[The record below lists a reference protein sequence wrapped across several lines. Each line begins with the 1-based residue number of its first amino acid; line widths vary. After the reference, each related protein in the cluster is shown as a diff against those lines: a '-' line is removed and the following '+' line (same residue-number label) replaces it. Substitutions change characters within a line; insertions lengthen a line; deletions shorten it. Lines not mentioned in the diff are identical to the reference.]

1 VVRLDSLRG
10 AAQSHWVREAEP
22 IALPDVRGVQDV
34 IEAIDR
40 WRRFAPAL
48 ALLFKEQIPDGI
60 IESPLRP
67 IPRLAA
73 RYSHAL
79 APPDLAART
88 FVKADHALPLAGS
101 IKARGG
107 LYAVLCIAER
117 AALEA
122 GLLRVNGDYSVLT
135 TPAARQLFSSRQII
149 AGSTGNLGFAV
160 GLVGRALGFETIV
173 HMSHDAK
180 AWKKERLKSLGV
192 SVVEHRSDYSNAVAA
207 ARQAAQML
215 PHAHFIDDER
225 SADLFFGYSAA
236 AGRLAEQL
244 AERSITIDADRP
256 LCVYLP
262 CGVGGAPAGVLFGLR
277 ALMGPHVWGFFAEP
291 TASPCMLMRLMGA
304 PATASV
310 YDLGL
315 DNQTIA
321 DGLAVARA
329 SDFAFQLIGAQVMG
343 GFTITDAQML
353 SWVAAAWDEERLR
366 LEPSAAAGFPVAL
379 QDAWRLPAYAAR
391 RARMSGATHVIWT
404 TGGALMP
411 DEEFAR
417 LLERAA
423 TARLPG

>member
-1 VVRLDSLRG
+1 MRFRTTG
-10 AAQSHWVREAEP
+10 CATTEP
-22 IALPDVRGVQDV
+22 LALPDARAAQGV

-48 ALLFKEQIPDGI
+48 ALLFNERVPDGI
-60 IESPLRP
+60 IESALRP
-67 IPRLAA
+67 IPRLAGRYAHA
-73 RYSHAL
+73 R
-79 APPDLAART
+79 APPDLASRV

-107 LYAVLCIAER
+107 LHAVLCIAER

-122 GLLRVNGDYSVLT
+122 GLPRLKDDYSALT
-135 TPAARQLFSSRQII
+135 TAAARELFASRQII
-149 AGSTGNLGFAV
+149 VGSTGNLGFAV
-160 GLVGRALGFETIV
+160 GLAGRALGFETVV

-180 AWKKERLKSLGV
+180 PWKKERLTSLGV
-192 SVVEHRSDYSNAVAA
+192 SVIEHRSDYGTAVAA
-207 ARQAAQML
+207 ARQAAQGL
-215 PHAHFIDDER
+215 AQAYFIDDER

-236 AGRLAEQL
+236 AACLAAQL
-244 AERSITIDADRP
+244 AERRITIDAERP

-291 TASPCMLMRLMGA
+291 CASPCMLMRLMGA

-329 SDFAFQLIGAQVMG
+329 SDFAFQRVGAQVMG
-343 GFTITDAQML
+343 GCTLTDAQML
-353 SWVAAAWDEERLR
+353 AWLAAAWETEHLR
-366 LEPSAAAGFPVAL
+366 LEPSAAAGFPAAL
-379 QDAWRLPAYAAR
+379 QDAWRLPAYAGI
-391 RARMSGATHVIWT
+391 RARMGRATHVIWT

-411 DEEFAR
+411 DEEFTR
-417 LLERAA
+417 LLDRAA
-423 TARLPG
+423 AAPLRG

>member
-1 VVRLDSLRG
+1 VDRLDSLRG
-10 AAQSHWVREAEP
+10 AAPSHWVREGEP
-22 IALPDVRGVQDV
+22 IALPDGRGVQGV

-60 IESPLRP
+60 IESTLRP
-67 IPRLAA
+67 IPHLAA
-73 RYSHAL
+73 RYSQEL
-79 APPDLAART
+79 APQDLAGRV

-135 TPAARQLFSSRQII
+135 TPAARKLFSSRQII
-149 AGSTGNLGFAV
+149 VGSTGNLGFAV
-160 GLVGRALGFETIV
+160 GLAGRALGFETLV

-192 SVVEHRSDYSNAVAA
+192 SVVEHRSDYSSAVAA
-207 ARQAAQML
+207 ARQGAEAL
-215 PHAHFIDDER
+215 RHAHFIDDER

-244 AERSITIDADRP
+244 IERSITIDADRP
-256 LCVYLP
+256 LCIYLP

-291 TASPCMLMRLMGA
+291 SASPCMLMRLMGS
-304 PATASV
+304 PETASV

-321 DGLAVARA
+321 DGLAVAKA
-329 SDFAFQLIGAQVMG
+329 SDFAFQLIGEQVMG
-343 GFTITDAQML
+343 GYTVTDAQML
-353 SWVAAAWDEERLR
+353 AWVAAAWHEERLR
-366 LEPSAAAGFPVAL
+366 LEPSAAAGFSVAL
-379 QDAWRLPAYAAR
+379 QDAWRLPAYAGL
-391 RARMSGATHVIWT
+391 RARMSNATHVIWT
-404 TGGALMP
+404 TGGELMP

-417 LLERAA
+417 LLARAA
-423 TARLPG
+423 AAPLPG